1 MEKTKYYNEI
11 KIWDEHSKMH
21 IYSATG
27 ILISKLKD
35 KKDLVVVDVGANSGT
50 YFDELNKSLDIKRAI
65 LFEVHPELYK
75 YLDEKYS
82 TQSHIT
88 VENIAMSDRVKGFTI
103 NDSAF
108 QYEIENS
115 VGTQNYNLGLS
126 KINYDENSNIN
137 TNFFDNIK
145 HRYNLEKIDILKIDT
160 ETEDLFVLKGF
171 TETIKNLKQ
180 KPIIEFENNWWEKYT
195 YEESQKLLDDFCEQ
209 CGYINDIDLKQ
220 RGDHF
225 LYPKESVLNI
235 PTKKQNVTM
244 VTGLWDMGRGNLNGW
259 AKRDFE
265 YYKDRF
271 FEFLETDV
279 QMCIWIPKDLEEEV
293 LKIRGDKP
301 TKIFIKNLE
310 DFKTWN
316 PFFDKIQEI
325 RNTDSWR
332 NFAGWLGESPQASLE
347 YYNPMMF
354 TKMFMLN
361 DSVITNPFDSEY
373 FFWIDGGLTN
383 TVSTGYFKNEKVL
396 DNLENY
402 MESLDKEY
410 VHITYPYTSNDEI
423 HGFERSGMAKYCNTD
438 YVNYVARGGF
448 FGGQKNTISKINELY
463 YNVMASTLNNNLMGA
478 DECLF
483 TILCHKYPELIH
495 RFKIEGNGLV
505 WPFFENLKS
514 FEKPIDIETKIKIN
528 GFGSDIG
535 LYVIAFNSP
544 KQFETLIESMLE
556 YDPSFLTKTKK
567 YLLNNS
573 TDLTTTERYVQ
584 LCDQYGFEHIKKDNI
599 GITGGRQFIA
609 EHFNEQNNLSHY
621 YFFEDD
627 MFFYN
632 GGDITCKNGFVRK
645 IKNIFDNTLKIIKEE
660 NFDFLK
666 LNFSEFYGSHNKQWA
681 WYNVPQSFRESH
693 WPNNPRLPEHGLDA
707 NSPNLE
713 FKHIKSYNGI
723 PYATGE
729 IYLCNWPIVM
739 SKEGNYKCYLK
750 TKFGMPHEQTL
761 MSHCYQEMVKG
772 NIIGSVLL
780 STPTDHNRFDFYD
793 GSLRKEC

>member
-1 MEKTKYYNEI
+1 M
-11 KIWDEHSKMH
+11 
-21 IYSATG
+21 
-27 ILISKLKD
+27 
-35 KKDLVVVDVGANSGT
+35 
-50 YFDELNKSLDIKRAI
+50 NKN
-65 LFEVHPELYK
+65 
-75 YLDEKYS
+75 
-82 TQSHIT
+82 IT
-88 VENIAMSDRVKGFTI
+88 
-103 NDSAF
+103 
-108 QYEIENS
+108 
-115 VGTQNYNLGLS
+115 L
-126 KINYDENSNIN
+126 
-137 TNFFDNIK
+137 
-145 HRYNLEKIDILKIDT
+145 
-160 ETEDLFVLKGF
+160 
-171 TETIKNLKQ
+171 
-180 KPIIEFENNWWEKYT
+180 
-195 YEESQKLLDDFCEQ
+195 
-209 CGYINDIDLKQ
+209 
-220 RGDHF
+220 
-225 LYPKESVLNI
+225 
-235 PTKKQNVTM
+235 
-244 VTGLWDMGRGNLNGW
+244 VTGLWDIGRGDLQEGW
-259 AKRDFE
+259 SRSFQHYLDKFQQ
-265 YYKDRF
+265 
-271 FEFLETDV
+271 LLQVDV
-279 QMCIWIPKDLEEEV
+279 NMIIFGDKELEEFV
-293 LKIRGDKP
+293 LNNRSSENTQFVIRDLSW
-301 TKIFIKNLE
+301 FKNNN
-310 DFKTWN
+310 FY
-316 PFFDKIQEI
+316 DKIQKI
-325 RNTDSWR
+325 RTNPDWY
-332 NFAGWLGESPQASLE
+332 NQIGWLTNSTQAKLE
-347 YYNPMMF
+347 MYNPLVMS
-354 TKMFMLN
+354 KVYLLH
-361 DSVITNPFDSEY
+361 DAKILDKFDSEY
-373 FFWIDGGLTN
+373 MFWIDAGLTN
-383 TVSTGYFKNEKVL
+383 TIHPGYFTKDKVL
-396 DNLENY
+396 DKLPQLVKNFHF
-402 MESLDKEY
+402 
-410 VHITYPYTSNDEI
+410 VCFPYETNSEI
-423 HGFERSGMAKYCNTD
+423 HGFKYQELCD
-438 YVNYVARGGF
+438 LAGKPVNMVARAGF
-448 FGGQKNTISKINELY
+448 FGGKKDVISEINSIY
-463 YNVMASTLNNNLMGA
+463 YGLMNDTLSQGLMGT
-478 DECLF
+478 EESLF
-483 TILCHKYPELIH
+483 TIMTYKYPNLITYSE
-495 RFKIEGNGLV
+495 IENNGLMGK
-505 WPFFENLKS
+505 FFEDLKNMTV
-514 FEKPIDIETKIKIN
+514 ETKINDI
-528 GFGSDIG
+528 GSDIG

-584 LCDQYGFEHIKKDNI
+584 LCDLYGFEHIKKDNI

-750 TKFGMPHEQTL
+750 TKYSMPHEQTL

>member
-1 MEKTKYYNEI
+1 M
-11 KIWDEHSKMH
+11 
-21 IYSATG
+21 
-27 ILISKLKD
+27 
-35 KKDLVVVDVGANSGT
+35 
-50 YFDELNKSLDIKRAI
+50 NKN
-65 LFEVHPELYK
+65 
-75 YLDEKYS
+75 
-82 TQSHIT
+82 IT
-88 VENIAMSDRVKGFTI
+88 
-103 NDSAF
+103 
-108 QYEIENS
+108 
-115 VGTQNYNLGLS
+115 L
-126 KINYDENSNIN
+126 
-137 TNFFDNIK
+137 
-145 HRYNLEKIDILKIDT
+145 
-160 ETEDLFVLKGF
+160 
-171 TETIKNLKQ
+171 
-180 KPIIEFENNWWEKYT
+180 
-195 YEESQKLLDDFCEQ
+195 
-209 CGYINDIDLKQ
+209 
-220 RGDHF
+220 
-225 LYPKESVLNI
+225 
-235 PTKKQNVTM
+235 
-244 VTGLWDMGRGNLNGW
+244 VTGLWDMGRGNLEGW

-265 YYKDRF
+265 YYKNRF

-279 QMCIWIPKDLEEEV
+279 QMCIWIPKDLEEDV
-293 LKIRGDKP
+293 LRIRGDKP

-316 PFFDKIQEI
+316 PFFNKIQEI
-325 RNTDSWR
+325 RNTDSWK
-332 NFAGWLGESPQASLE
+332 NFAGWLRESPQATLE

-361 DSVITNPFDSEY
+361 DSAIINPFNSDY
-373 FFWIDGGLTN
+373 LFWIDGGLTN
-383 TVSTGYFKNEKVL
+383 TVSTGYFINDKVL

-402 MESLDKEY
+402 MSSLDKEY
-410 VHITYPYTSNDEI
+410 VHITYPYEYNDEI
-423 HGFERSGMAKYCNTD
+423 HGFERKQMAKYCNTD

-448 FGGQKNTISKINELY
+448 FGGHKNTIHNMNTLY
-463 YNVMASTLNNNLMGA
+463 YGVMESTLKDNLMGA

-495 RFKIEGNGLV
+495 RFQIEGNGLV

-514 FEKPIDIETKIKIN
+514 FVKPIDVETKIKIN
-528 GFGSDIG
+528 NIGSDIG
-535 LYVIAFNSP
+535 LYVITFNSP
-544 KQFETLIESMLE
+544 KQFETLIESMLD
-556 YDPSFLTKTKK
+556 YDPSFLTRTKK

-573 TDLTTTERYVQ
+573 TDLTTTERYIQ
-584 LCDQYGFEHIKKDNI
+584 LCDQYGFEHIKKNNI

-632 GGDITCKNGFVRK
+632 GPDFTCKNGFNRK
-645 IKNIFDNTLKIIKEE
+645 IKDIYNNTLKIIKQE

-693 WPNNPRLPEHGLDA
+693 WANNPRLPEHGLDA

-750 TKFGMPHEQTL
+750 TKFGMPYEQTL

-772 NIIGSVLL
+772 NITGSVLL
-780 STPTDHNRFDFYD
+780 ATPTDHNRFDFYD